1 MEKIELL
8 ENANFFIKGAVL
20 EIGKDVKESDAKNLI
35 NLGFAK
41 MVGKGNEPKIEDVIK
56 ELSKKLDLPNKRM
69 QEIEKS
75 AKGDKEK
82 ILAALKELDKR

>member
-8 ENANFFIKGAVL
+8 ENANFLVKGAVL
-20 EIGKDVKESDAKNLI
+20 EIGKNVKENDAKNLI
-35 NLGFAK
+35 KLGFAK

-56 ELSKKLDLPNKRM
+56 ELSKKLDLPNKQM

-75 AKGDKEK
+75 AKGDKVK
-82 ILAALKELDKR
+82 ILAALKKLEKK